1 MTPSA
6 IMKKKFT
13 GLMKLVSFLLLL
25 LFCQQTM
32 AQNPVNWTK
41 DQLMEP
47 ADLAKFIIANKQGTV
62 LLSIGPGAAIP
73 HSMQIGMVRDEA
85 PMKKFREALDSL
97 PRDRDIIVYC
107 GCCPFE
113 HCPNVRPAID
123 VLKEMK
129 FTRYKLLNLPHN
141 IKTDWIDKGYPTEKL

>member
-1 MTPSA
+1 MTQSE
-6 IMKKKFT
+6 IMKNKFT
-13 GLMKLVSFLLLL
+13 GLMKIVSFLLLL
-25 LFCQQTM
+25 LVCQQGM

-47 ADLAKFIIANKQGTV
+47 ADLAKLIIANKQGTV
-62 LLSIGPGAAIP
+62 LFSIGPGAAIP
-73 HSMQIGMVRDEA
+73 HSKQIGMVRDEA
-85 PMKKFREALDSL
+85 PMEKFREALDSL
-97 PRDRDIIVYC
+97 PRDKDIIVYC
-107 GCCPFE
+107 GCCPYE

-129 FTRYKLLNLPHN
+129 FTHYKLLNLPHN

>member
-1 MTPSA
+1 
-6 IMKKKFT
+6 MKI
-13 GLMKLVSFLLLL
+13 VSFLLLL
-25 LFCQQTM
+25 LVCQQGM

-47 ADLAKFIIANKQGTV
+47 ADLAKLIIANKQGTV
-62 LLSIGPGAAIP
+62 LFSIGPGAAIP
-73 HSMQIGMVRDEA
+73 HSKQIGMVRDEA
-85 PMKKFREALDSL
+85 PMEKFREALDSL
-97 PRDRDIIVYC
+97 PRDKDIIVYC
-107 GCCPFE
+107 GCCPYE

-129 FTRYKLLNLPHN
+129 FTHYKLLNLPHN